1 MIKHAILSS
10 LKVITILVMLLTTV
24 EVNAQ
29 FNYSNNTQFRAFNY
43 RDMLAPLQMATEAY
57 KRAEQEYEEYQLKF
71 TKEVTSKSPNYHIAS
86 LYCDRC
92 IKLNVRF
99 KGALGEWR
107 DLIYQK
113 GYCAYY
119 SEDYEEAYKFFEMAY
134 SKYGSSKAQ
143 KAMEQCKIVMKKA
156 TTDNESI
163 IAKKEAQNLFEIGKK
178 LFLEAKSKEDY
189 ANAYGYLSRAVE
201 LGCKEA
207 VEYKEAC
214 SKKM

>member
-1 MIKHAILSS
+1 
-10 LKVITILVMLLTTV
+10 MLLTTV
-24 EVNAQ
+24 EVYAQ
-29 FNYSNNTQFRAFNY
+29 FNYSNNTQFKTFSY
-43 RDMLAPLQMATEAY
+43 EEMLAPLQMATEAY

-92 IKLNVRF
+92 IKLNARF
-99 KGALGEWR
+99 KGALGRWG

-119 SEDYEEAYKFFEMAY
+119 SEDYEEAYKLFEMAY
-134 SKYGSSKAQ
+134 NKHGNSKAQ
-143 KAMEQCKIVMKKA
+143 KAMEQCKMAMEKA
-156 TTDNESI
+156 TTENITNDS
-163 IAKKEAQNLFEIGKK
+163 EAQNLFEIGKK

-207 VEYKEAC
+207 VDYKEAC

>member
-1 MIKHAILSS
+1 MKHTVLSS
-10 LKVITILVMLLTTV
+10 LKVITTLVMLLTTV

-29 FNYSNNTQFRAFNY
+29 FNYSNNTQFKAFNY
-43 RDMLAPLQMATEAY
+43 GEMLVPLQMATEAY
-57 KRAEQEYEEYQLKF
+57 KRAEQEYKEYQLKF

-86 LYCDRC
+86 LYCDKC
-92 IKLNVRF
+92 IKLNAMF
-99 KGALGEWR
+99 EGTLGKWG

-119 SEDYEEAYKFFEMAY
+119 LEEYEEAYKFFEMAY
-134 SKYGSSKAQ
+134 NKHGNSKAQ
-143 KAMEQCKIVMKKA
+143 KAMGQCKIAMEKID
-156 TTDNESI
+156 TDNV

-189 ANAYGYLSRAVE
+189 TNAYGYLSRAVE